1 MNPFGVNEN
10 LEVAC
15 TNFYILSDNNL
26 LRDALELIN
35 FGEYGGIIEDLHS
48 LLETGLSEDTDVC
61 NTIDTIPVNW
71 GELASSGHPVRQS
84 GQMPVVDV
92 DAVGLQHFSEFV
104 EERLPC
110 GLDAQHVEDLGYAV
124 AGRAATVDFGQ
135 CEHFFKVCP
144 LGDQH
149 FVLVVFVAWDFLGV
163 GVVHSEHLLD
173 VVNSLNPV

>member
-26 LRDALELIN
+26 LRDALEFIN

-61 NTIDTIPVNW
+61 NTIDTIPVDW

-124 AGRAATVDFGQ
+124 ASRAATVDFGQ
-135 CEHFFKVCP
+135 C
-144 LGDQH
+144 
-149 FVLVVFVAWDFLGV
+149 
-163 GVVHSEHLLD
+163 
-173 VVNSLNPV
+173 